1 MGGFMAQNDPAE
13 KSWQKIAEW
22 LREENNPKKITELVG
37 RLLIVVERKER
48 EQSPPFEK
56 AA

>member
-1 MGGFMAQNDPAE
+1 MAQDDPAE

-22 LREENNPKKITELVG
+22 LREERDPKKITELVG
-37 RLLIVVERKER
+37 RLLIVVDRNERK
-48 EQSPPFEK
+48 QPPPVFEK